1 MNKKEILEIRK
12 LFTKN
17 DHVIR
22 KMRACYVDAEKNIV
36 STFNDSFHA
45 LSEGDSF
52 KYLDLFKQT
61 LSGSLGKNLLNMEFP
76 LDEEKEGG
84 KAEFLY
90 RLKQSQLNDTA
101 LVEEFFNRIIENYD
115 YNMNYY
121 ITLIYAVYD
130 VPGRSSDGEEM
141 FDASDS
147 TYDYILCSIC
157 PVNLSKAGLSYNIA
171 DNIFEERTRDWIV
184 NPPQNG
190 FLYPAFNER
199 STDLHALLYYAKDV
213 ENLKPEF
220 IENVLGSYTPIGAK
234 SQKSEF
240 NAIISS
246 ALGDECEFDTV
257 VSLHTA
263 LNEMLEESKENTEP
277 LTLSSYDVK
286 NLLEKSGV
294 EPEQTA
300 TIEQDFEENVGKD
313 TTFLASNVAATRTF
327 DIKTPDVIIKVNPDK
342 ADLIEKRIID
352 GRACLVIEINDGLSV
367 NGIDVKI

>member
-12 LFTKN
+12 LFTRDDN
-17 DHVIR
+17 IIR
-22 KMRACYVDAEKNIV
+22 KMCACYVDSEKNII
-36 STFNDSFHA
+36 STFTDSFHA

-61 LSGSLGKNLLNMEFP
+61 LSGSLGKNLLNMEFH

-90 RLKQSQLNDTA
+90 RLKQSQLNDSA

-141 FDASDS
+141 FDASDA

-157 PVNLSKAGLSYNIA
+157 PVNLSKGGLSYNIT

-190 FLYPAFNER
+190 FLYPAFNDR
-199 STDLHALLYYAKDV
+199 ATDLHALLYYAKDV

-234 SQKSEF
+234 SQKESF
-240 NAIISS
+240 NNIISDV
-246 ALGDECEFDTV
+246 LGDECEFETV
-257 VSLHTA
+257 VNLHTA
-263 LNEMLEESKENTEP
+263 LNEMIEENKENSEP

-286 NLLEKSGV
+286 TLIENSCSEPIDTDNFEK
-294 EPEQTA
+294 
-300 TIEQDFEENVGKD
+300 DFEETIGKD
-313 TTFLASNVAATRTF
+313 TTLLATNVAASKTF
-327 DIKTPDVIIKVNPDK
+327 DLKTPDVIVKVNPEK
-342 ADLIEKRIID
+342 ADLIQKRVID
-352 GRACLVIEINDGLSV
+352 GRACLIIEINDGLTV
-367 NGIDVKI
+367 NGINVKI